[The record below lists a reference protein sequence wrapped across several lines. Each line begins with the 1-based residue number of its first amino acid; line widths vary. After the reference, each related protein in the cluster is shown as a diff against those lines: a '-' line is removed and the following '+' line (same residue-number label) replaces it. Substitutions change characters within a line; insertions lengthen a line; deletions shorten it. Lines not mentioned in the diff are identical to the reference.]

1 MKSFRRPFLGLFFVA
16 AAIMAVSPA
25 PAKTLDWAGCGVTKK
40 AFMHSLAQAFEAK
53 TGTAIRIQGGGATRG
68 IRGTASGEVDLGG
81 ACRPALAK
89 DQREDVRMVQVAWD
103 ALVAIAHPSNPVG
116 NISREQLRKVFR
128 GEITNWKALGGPN
141 QFIIVGYR
149 SLELSGVGYS
159 FRELGFRQTTGA
171 GDFTHGLARKSS
183 GPLETAVENLPGAIA
198 VSGVSSARK
207 RDVKL
212 LKMEGKS
219 PSPENITSGNYPLY
233 RPLYLAVPRDPGP
246 AVKRFVD
253 FALSAEGQQVI
264 ADQGTV
270 NLEMGSGLDNPWGS
284 DYVKPTQ

>member
-25 PAKTLDWAGCGVTKK
+25 PAKTLNWAGCGVTKK
-40 AFMHSLAQAFEAK
+40 AFMHSLAKAFEEK
-53 TGTAIRIQGGGATRG
+53 TGTKIKIHGGGATKG

-81 ACRPALAK
+81 SCRPALAN
-89 DQREDVRMVQVAWD
+89 DQRENVRMVQVAWD
-103 ALVAIAHPSNPVG
+103 ALVAIAHPSNPVD
-116 NISREQLRKVFR
+116 NITRKQLRKIFH
-128 GEITNWKALGGPN
+128 GDITNWKALGGPSK
-141 QFIIVGYR
+141 FIIVGYR

-159 FRELGFRQTTGA
+159 FRELGFRQTTGS

-183 GPLETAVENLPGAIA
+183 APLETAVENLPGAIA
-198 VSGVSSARK
+198 VTGVSSARK

-212 LKMEGKS
+212 LKMEGKA
-219 PSPENITSGNYPLY
+219 PSPENITSGDYPLY
-233 RPLYLAVPRDPGP
+233 RPLYLAVPRDPSP
-246 AVKRFVD
+246 TVKRFME

-270 NLEMGSGLDNPWGS
+270 NLEMGSDLDNPWGG
-284 DYVKPTQ
+284 DYIKPSE